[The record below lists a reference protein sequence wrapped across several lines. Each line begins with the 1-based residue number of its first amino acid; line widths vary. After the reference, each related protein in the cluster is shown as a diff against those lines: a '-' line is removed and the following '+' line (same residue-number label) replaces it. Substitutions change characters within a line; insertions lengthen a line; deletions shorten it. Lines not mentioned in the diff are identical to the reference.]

1 MSDLNRSISNSST
14 CTNGLE
20 DCEDLSCTSV
30 VESKCNVVAVPAS
43 STQQGSVNRHN
54 RDPLPARK
62 EERQW
67 PIDAAPNNNRVH
79 RQLEVRVA
87 SYTPTSA
94 DSEDSAWAACAAALA
109 ATDFTLTDG
118 ADCNKLKKRK
128 KSAVGKA
135 KARKS
140 LCRRATKRATKPKKR
155 LTKPKNKIN
164 ARTKA
169 KKAAKKCAPAKK
181 KN

>member
-1 MSDLNRSISNSST
+1 MSDLNRS
-14 CTNGLE
+14 
-20 DCEDLSCTSV
+20 
-30 VESKCNVVAVPAS
+30 
-43 STQQGSVNRHN
+43 
-54 RDPLPARK
+54 
-62 EERQW
+62 
-67 PIDAAPNNNRVH
+67 
-79 RQLEVRVA
+79 
-87 SYTPTSA
+87 
-94 DSEDSAWAACAAALA
+94 CAAALA
-109 ATDFTLTDG
+109 ATDFMLTDG

-140 LCRRATKRATKPKKR
+140 LCRRATKRASKPKKR
-155 LTKPKNKIN
+155 LTKPKKGCSKPKNKIN